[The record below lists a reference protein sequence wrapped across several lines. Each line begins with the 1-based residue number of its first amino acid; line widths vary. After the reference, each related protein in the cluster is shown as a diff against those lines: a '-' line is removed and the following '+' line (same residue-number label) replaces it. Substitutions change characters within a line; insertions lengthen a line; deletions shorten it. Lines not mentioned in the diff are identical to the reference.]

1 MSQALYRKW
10 RPARFDDVVGQEHIT
25 RTLQQ
30 AVASQRVGHA
40 YLFCGPRGTGK
51 TTSARL
57 LAKAINCL
65 HEDPAQRPCGQCAVC
80 KAVSEGRFL
89 DLIEIDAASN
99 TGVDDMR
106 DLRDKINFSPSQ
118 GRMKIYIIDEV
129 HMLSTA
135 AFNALLKTLEEPPAH
150 AMFVLATTEEHK
162 VPITIK
168 SRCQQFNFRLLTIG
182 EISERLAWLAE
193 REGLLVEPLALDMIA
208 RQGAGSLRDSES
220 LLDQL
225 VVAPG
230 DTITLERA
238 QMVLGTASNT
248 AVMTLTD
255 AWLNSDGVEG
265 LRIIHQSLAAGT
277 DARQFCRQMVDYLRQ
292 LLLLQAAGGEIALD
306 VPVEHKDDMLA
317 QARLASR
324 TDLVAAVRRFNEAAM
339 TPANSWQPQLPLELA
354 FIEMLP
360 ERPFSVRP
368 TPAVREQPEQVVE
381 KKAEAVVE
389 KTAVSPPPAP
399 SPPKPEKAAVAEPPH
414 STMPP
419 PPDEP
424 PDFYEETLPTRPV
437 SAAPAKAATPKADA
451 PAAKAAPPPA
461 KPIALVQVTQQWR
474 EFMNRVGQANRNLPA
489 LLNMS
494 KPLAVEGQAVV
505 LGFDYAI
512 FKKKFDDT
520 SGAAHAVGDILSDLL
535 QTRCTVRCVVTSE
548 YNVPISR
555 QELESLADEL
565 GGVVREID
573 ER

>member
-399 SPPKPEKAAVAEPPH
+399 SPPKPEK
-414 STMPP
+414 
-419 PPDEP
+419 
-424 PDFYEETLPTRPV
+424 
-437 SAAPAKAATPKADA
+437 
-451 PAAKAAPPPA
+451 
-461 KPIALVQVTQQWR
+461 
-474 EFMNRVGQANRNLPA
+474 
-489 LLNMS
+489 
-494 KPLAVEGQAVV
+494 
-505 LGFDYAI
+505 
-512 FKKKFDDT
+512 
-520 SGAAHAVGDILSDLL
+520 
-535 QTRCTVRCVVTSE
+535 
-548 YNVPISR
+548 
-555 QELESLADEL
+555 
-565 GGVVREID
+565 
-573 ER
+573 

>member
-1 MSQALYRKW
+1 MTAFINKICATPPLPTGSQNATLAFMSQALYRKW
-10 RPARFDDVVGQEHIT
+10 RPARFDDVVGQEHVT

-30 AVASQRVGHA
+30 AVASQRIGHA

-57 LAKAINCL
+57 LAKAVNCL
-65 HEDPAQRPCGQCAVC
+65 HEELAQRPCNQCAVC
-80 KAVSEGRFL
+80 EAVNEGRFL

-168 SRCQQFNFRLLTIG
+168 SRCQQFNFRLLTIA
-182 EISERLAWLAE
+182 EISERLAWMSE

-277 DARQFCRQMVDYLRQ
+277 DARQFCRQMVEYLRQ
-292 LLLLQAAGGEIALD
+292 VLLLQAADGEIALD
-306 VPVEHKDDMLA
+306 VPVEHKEDMLA
-317 QARLASR
+317 QARLAAR
-324 TDLVAAVRRFNEAAM
+324 GDLVTAVRRFNEAAM
-339 TPANSWQPQLPLELA
+339 TAANSWQPQLPLELA

-360 ERPFSVRP
+360 DRPMAPRP
-368 TPAVREQPEQVVE
+368 TVVREQPAPQKVVE
-381 KKAEAVVE
+381 KKKVE
-389 KTAVSPPPAP
+389 REETAVSPPTTPR
-399 SPPKPEKAAVAEPPH
+399 PEP
-414 STMPP
+414 TIPP
-419 PPDEP
+419 PPEEP
-424 PDFYEETLPTRPV
+424 PDFMEETLPVRPTTKPKTTGQPI
-437 SAAPAKAATPKADA
+437 AAQ
-451 PAAKAAPPPA
+451 
-461 KPIALVQVTQQWR
+461 PIALAQVTQQWR
-474 EFMNRVGQANRNLPA
+474 ELMNRVKQANRSLPA

-494 KPLAVEGQAVV
+494 KPLAVENQTVV
-505 LGFDYAI
+505 LGFDYPM
-512 FKKKFDDT
+512 FKSRFDDMA
-520 SGAAHAVGDILSDLL
+520 GASQAVAEILSELL
-535 QTRCTVRCVVTSE
+535 NAHCTVRCVVTSD

-555 QELESLADEL
+555 KEFENLADEL

-573 ER
+573 